1 MAVMAWPS
9 AGGVTVETALGVP
22 AFWAGVNFLSNLM
35 AGLPFHEF
43 KRSADGNRQRVTSGM
58 IAGMLAGTVNDD
70 LLTSFKWRKGVMAS
84 VLTTGAGRTWIE
96 KDEAGKPVNLWPLET
111 GKTQVKRQNGRT
123 LYRYA
128 QTSSKAVTYEA
139 HEVIDITFL
148 PALDGLSV
156 YNPVAR
162 LRDTLGLAIALEQ
175 YGAKFFANGGVPP
188 LALKGPLGSP
198 GAAAR
203 AKTDVSAAVKAA
215 NRAGD
220 AILAIPDGYELV
232 PVGFD
237 PEKGQLVEAQR
248 FVVEQIARVLNLP
261 PVFLQDLTHG
271 TFTNTEQQDLN
282 LTKHT
287 AHGWVR
293 QFEDECN
300 AKLYGPR
307 QTSRFVEMNL
317 DGLMRGDFKSRVE
330 AMARAIGSAQLTP
343 NEARALDNRPAGEGG
358 ERLYIQGATVPLAK
372 AGETPAAPAPA
383 PDPNADPAA
392 DLADPPQEDA
402 QP

>member
-1 MAVMAWPS
+1 
-9 AGGVTVETALGVP
+9 
-22 AFWAGVNFLSNLM
+22 
-35 AGLPFHEF
+35 
-43 KRSADGNRQRVTSGM
+43 
-58 IAGMLAGTVNDD
+58 
-70 LLTSFKWRKGVMAS
+70 
-84 VLTTGAGRTWIE
+84 
-96 KDEAGKPVNLWPLET
+96 
-111 GKTQVKRQNGRT
+111 
-123 LYRYA
+123 
-128 QTSSKAVTYEA
+128 
-139 HEVIDITFL
+139 VIDITFL

-175 YGAKFFANGGVPP
+175 YAAKFFANGGVPP

-220 AILAIPDGYELV
+220 AISG
-232 PVGFD
+232 D
-237 PEKGQLVEAQR
+237 PRRLRAGPRRLRPREGPARRGAAVRGRAD
-248 FVVEQIARVLNLP
+248 FARVLNLP

-271 TFTNTEQQDLN
+271 TFTNTEQQDLH

-293 QFEDECN
+293 QWEDECN

-317 DGLMRGDFKSRVE
+317 DGLMRGDFKSRIE
-330 AMARAIGSAQLTP
+330 AMARAIRPAQLTP
-343 NEARALDNRPAGEGG
+343 NEARALENRPAGEGG

-372 AGETPAAPAPA
+372 AGETPAAPAPR
-383 PDPNADPAA
+383 PTRTPTRPPIWPTRRKRTPSHDP
-392 DLADPPQEDA
+392 
-402 QP
+402 